1 MQGGSLFPTVI
12 FVVCVLGVGLIAYA
26 RQSQERVSALDTATQ
41 TYYTAFGIYKCDTF
55 LDNLPATSEIS
66 ADIASIKP
74 GAFIE
79 SSGVVRW
86 EPQVLSGERRAK
98 LETIFELYG
107 LTVTNDSIQFPE
119 TLNNGEKITEADTKC
134 GDKEASVQVVVWD
147 SKVSSP
153 KISIAELGNVR
164 LTGNGMAITL
174 AFVTK
179 DADVPQPV
187 TITDLDP
194 LITG

>member
-1 MQGGSLFPTVI
+1 
-12 FVVCVLGVGLIAYA
+12 
-26 RQSQERVSALDTATQ
+26 
-41 TYYTAFGIYKCDTF
+41 
-55 LDNLPATSEIS
+55 
-66 ADIASIKP
+66 
-74 GAFIE
+74 
-79 SSGVVRW
+79 VRW

-107 LTVTNDSIQFPE
+107 LKVTNDSIEFPE
-119 TLNNGEKITEADTKC
+119 SINNGEKITEGDTKC
-134 GDKEASVQVVVWD
+134 GDKDASLQVVVWD

-153 KISIAELGNVR
+153 KVSIADLGNVR
-164 LTGNGMAITL
+164 LTGNGMGITL

>member
-1 MQGGSLFPTVI
+1 MQGGSLFPTVL

-55 LDNLPATSEIS
+55 LDNLPATAEIG

-107 LTVTNDSIQFPE
+107 LTVTNNSIQLPK

-134 GDKEASVQVVVWD
+134 GDKDASVQVVVWD
-147 SKVSSP
+147 SKISSP

-174 AFVTK
+174 AFVPK
-179 DADVPQPV
+179 DADVPQPI